1 MYQFFWTLENE
12 FCMIYVTTNFL
23 FKIAKFG
30 LLKKSLLRLQFLKPI
45 FGWVNLWVLS
55 HKLVVALICP
65 NWSLPFTTQY
75 KKIYLLDNYIQ

>member
-1 MYQFFWTLENE
+1 
-12 FCMIYVTTNFL
+12 
-23 FKIAKFG
+23 
-30 LLKKSLLRLQFLKPI
+30 
-45 FGWVNLWVLS
+45 VNLWVLS